1 LNKPSAQPADAH
13 VRRRVLDPEQSFLV
27 EAPAGSGKTDLLTA
41 RFLGL
46 LATVER
52 PEQVLAI
59 TFTLAAVAEMRD
71 RVLGALENADKED
84 TPRND
89 HELLLQKL
97 AKEVLAHANKKEW
110 QLLEMPARLNIKTV
124 DALALEIASQLP
136 LLSQLGPSLE
146 PIEDAISLYRLAAIR
161 TMRVL
166 EARNPAARLSGSPPS
181 YEELEGEAAWQL
193 LQHRDNNLPRCAQ
206 LLAEMLGNRDQWSR
220 HFPLD
225 QDELTEQNLDAE
237 LRPELE
243 RQLQS
248 SIQQTID
255 ENVAV
260 WQGLEIADRDKLIE
274 LANHAGNCED
284 ADDLIRGLRLEKM
297 PGSGQHELR
306 HWIALAELLLTKEQ
320 KWRKKFT
327 KDHGFLPTDG
337 PRRRE
342 ITDLVAKLGNRTD
355 LCQALHKL
363 RHLPPG
369 RYTDEQWTLIK
380 SLFRL
385 LARARRE
392 LRQIFVETGRTDF
405 IELNLAALRALQPK
419 AGDTQNIP
427 GNLAL
432 AMGEGLEHILVDE
445 FQDTS
450 RTQYDLLRL
459 LVSSWRDDSRSLF
472 GNRTLFL
479 VGDPMQSIYAFR
491 QAEVRLFHQTRK
503 MGIGKVLL
511 QPETL
516 TVNFRCQQSLVEKHN
531 ELFPSVFEP
540 QTEVAFNSSVSFV
553 QSLPGE
559 PVNWHF
565 RRKPPK
571 ETPDHVADFRREAIE
586 ICDQIDRYRDDPG
599 CKIALLLRA
608 KQHGESVLAELRRR
622 DVGYRA
628 VDLEQLSD
636 RQEVLDV
643 ASLTRALLHPA
654 DRIAWLS
661 VLRAPWCGLSLAS
674 LETLCGLEL
683 QKKTALPCIPDL
695 LAEHAADL
703 IGDDAAIAMRVRDL
717 LIPASSRRETKRLPR
732 LVFETWQELG
742 GPDCVNDDESAN
754 VQAYFRLLDNLD
766 QQGLPIN
773 AATLNGA
780 MQQLWAPP
788 NPLADGQIEV
798 MTIHK
803 AKGLTFD
810 VVIVPGM
817 ERKPKHDEAVL
828 LDWIEV
834 DADTSAASTDRSGA
848 PVAPQTN
855 LVMSPVSPSDSD
867 RSQLGQWISDR
878 KKVRADAELRRLFYV
893 AATRARRYVHFFA
906 AVVEEHHG
914 DLRRPNPTSLL
925 AVAWDAVAPLARR
938 QLDTDRAV
946 LPALAAQAEPDDPG
960 QSYVLRFSVDRKPTS
975 IAGTPGFLTDI
986 AAAYVPPPIIDDD
999 EASDPSITITA
1010 GINRRAIGTVVH
1022 SLLEQVAGRISAGE
1036 SFSTIGTWL
1045 KARGPK
1051 IQTLLRMRGVP
1062 EPSLAKAGRSTIDLV
1077 QKMLTSTTGQWIL
1090 AAHPETED
1098 ELRISLPSATGES
1111 EHRLDRVFLAG
1122 PEPLTNGNSHVWV
1135 VDYKTASH
1143 GERGLEE
1150 FLKEQRQFY
1159 GPTMQTYATAVRA
1172 LRKDNLPVICA
1183 LYFVAMDRL
1192 DIVTRLDP

>member
-1 LNKPSAQPADAH
+1 
-13 VRRRVLDPEQSFLV
+13 
-27 EAPAGSGKTDLLTA
+27 
-41 RFLGL
+41 
-46 LATVER
+46 
-52 PEQVLAI
+52 VLAI

-71 RVLGALENADKED
+71 RVLTALENAEKED
-84 TPRND
+84 IPRND

-97 AKEVLAHANKKEW
+97 AKIVLVHAKKKEW

-166 EARNPAARLSGSPPS
+166 EARNPAARPSDSALS

-225 QDELTEQNLDAE
+225 ASQLTEQYLDVE
-237 LRPELE
+237 LRPDLE

-248 SIQQTID
+248 SIQQTIND
-255 ENVAV
+255 NVAV
-260 WQGLEIADRDKLIE
+260 WQGLDIADRDKLIE
-274 LANHAGNCED
+274 LANHAGDCEV
-284 ADDLIRGLRLEKM
+284 ADDLIRGLRLKKM
-297 PGSGQHELR
+297 PGAGQHDLR
-306 HWIALAELLLTKEQ
+306 QWIALAELLLTKNSE
-320 KWRKKFT
+320 WRRVFRRRQ
-327 KDHGFLPTDG
+327 GFLPTDELQ
-337 PRRRE
+337 RRE
-342 ITDLVAKLGNRTD
+342 ITDLVAKLGDRSD
-355 LCQALHKL
+355 LRQALHKL
-363 RHLPPG
+363 RNLPFG

-385 LARARRE
+385 LARAHRE

-405 IELNLAALRALQPK
+405 IELNLAALQALQPK
-419 AGDTQNIP
+419 AGGTQNIP

-450 RTQYDLLRL
+450 RTQHDLLRL
-459 LVSSWRDDSRSLF
+459 LISSWRDDSRSLF

-503 MGIGKVLL
+503 LGLGKVLL

-516 TVNFRCQQSLVEKHN
+516 SVNFRCQQSLVEKHN

-540 QTEVAFNSSVSFV
+540 QTEVAFNRSVSFV
-553 QSLPGE
+553 RPLPGE
-559 PVNWHF
+559 PINWHF
-565 RRKPPK
+565 RRKPPNG
-571 ETPDHVADFRREAIE
+571 TPDHVADLRREAIE
-586 ICDQIDRYRDDPG
+586 ICDQIDHYRKDPG
-599 CKIALLLRA
+599 CKIAILLRV
-608 KQHGESVLAELRRR
+608 KQHGDAVLAELRKRV
-622 DVGYRA
+622 VGYRA

-661 VLRAPWCGLSLAS
+661 VLRAPWCGLSLSS

-703 IGDDAAIAMRVRDL
+703 IGDDAAIATRILDL
-717 LIPASSRRETKRLPR
+717 LISASRRRETTRLPR

-742 GPDCVNDDESAN
+742 GPDCVNEDESAN
-754 VQAYFRLLDNLD
+754 VQGYFRLLDNLD

-810 VVIVPGM
+810 VVFVPGM
-817 ERKPKHDEAVL
+817 ERWPKHDEAVL

-834 DADTSAASTDRSGA
+834 DAHTGAADADGSAAPAR
-848 PVAPQTN
+848 PQTN
-855 LVMSPVSPSDSD
+855 LVISPVSPNDSD
-867 RSQLGQWISDR
+867 RSQLGRWIRDR

-906 AVVEEHHG
+906 AVEERDG
-914 DLRRPNPTSLL
+914 ELKGPPSTSLL
-925 AVAWDAVAPLARR
+925 AVAWDAVEPLARQ
-938 QLDTDRAV
+938 QLEADRAV
-946 LPALAAQAEPDDPG
+946 LPALAAQAEPEDPG
-960 QSYVLRFSVDRKPTS
+960 QSYVLRFSVDRQPTS
-975 IAGTPGFLTDI
+975 IAGAPGLLTDI
-986 AAAYVPPPIIDDD
+986 AAAYVQPPIIDDE

-1010 GINRRAIGTVVH
+1010 GITRRAIGTVVH
-1022 SLLEQVAGRISAGE
+1022 SLLEQVAGRISSGE
-1036 SFSTIGTWL
+1036 SFATIGTWL

-1062 EPSLAKAGRSTIDLV
+1062 EPSLAKAGRSTTDLV

-1090 AAHPETED
+1090 SSHPETED

-1122 PEPLTNGNSHVWV
+1122 PEPLTSGNSHVWV
-1135 VDYKTASH
+1135 IDYKTASH

-1150 FLKEQRQFY
+1150 FLNEQQKIY

-1172 LRKDNLPVICA
+1172 LRKDNLPVICS

-1192 DIVTRLDP
+1192 DIVSRLDP